1 MLVYAARPI
10 DLTRLT
16 EEQNKHYL
24 FVSNALHNR
33 GVVRY
38 EPARAFSVP
47 AGAMPD
53 GTIEGINRRAM
64 HEAHAMIAFYPE
76 GKTIGVPMEIE
87 FARSRQMPLL
97 VVADRDA
104 VRRSWALAGLHPN
117 ARVTSYPA
125 AEDIDWLVE
134 EATKYGWEVRGKIGT
149 PMRVQLDDGAQM
161 PTRGYSGDA
170 GFDLYVQE
178 DCTIPPGEFVDVPCG
193 CAVQLPNHLWGMI
206 TGRSSTLRKHKLM
219 VAQGVIDTGYR
230 GPLFSGVFNLGD
242 EPFEVKK
249 GMRLAQF
256 IPFGNVAENLRLVE
270 ATTLDESER
279 GKAGFGSSGE

>member
-1 MLVYAARPI
+1 MIAYLARPI
-10 DLTRLT
+10 DLARLT

-24 FVSNALHNR
+24 FVANSLHIR

-47 AGAMPD
+47 PMAVPD
-53 GTIEGINRRAM
+53 SSIEDINRWALHGSTM
-64 HEAHAMIAFYPE
+64 VVAFYPE
-76 GKTIGVPMEIE
+76 ATTIGVPMEIE
-87 FARSRQMPLL
+87 AARQRGVPTLIVSE
-97 VVADRDA
+97 AA
-104 VRRSWALAGLHPN
+104 KKSWALAGIPN
-117 ARVTSYPA
+117 ARITAYPA
-125 AEDIDWLVE
+125 ASDVEWLIQ
-134 EATKYGWEVRGKIGT
+134 EAEKYGWQRQGKIGT

-161 PTRGYSGDA
+161 PTRGYAGDA

-178 DCTIPPGEFVDVPCG
+178 DVTVPPGEFVDIPCG
-193 CAVQLPNHLWGMI
+193 CAVQLPDHLWAMI

-230 GPLFSGVFNLGD
+230 GPLFSGVFNLAN
-242 EPFEVKK
+242 EPFEAKK
-249 GMRLAQF
+249 GMRLAQL
-256 IPFGNVAENLRLVE
+256 IPFDNVAENLRLME

>member
-1 MLVYAARPI
+1 MLVYMARPI

-33 GVVRY
+33 HVVRF

-47 AGAMPD
+47 KLAPLD
-53 GTIEGINRRAM
+53 GTIEGINRRAL
-64 HEAHAMIAFYPE
+64 HEAAALVAFYPE
-76 GKTIGVPMEIE
+76 ANTIGVPMEIE
-87 FARSRQMPLL
+87 FARNRQMPIL
-97 VVADRDA
+97 VVTGVGD
-104 VRRSWALAGLHPN
+104 RSWALSGLRN
-117 ARVTSYPA
+117 ARVVPFPTA
-125 AEDIDWLVE
+125 DDIDWLLSQAE
-134 EATKYGWEVRGKIGT
+134 LFGWEKLGKIGT

-161 PTRGYSGDA
+161 PTRGYPGDA

-178 DCTIPPGEFVDVPCG
+178 ARTIPPGEFVDVPCG
-193 CAVQLPNHLWGMI
+193 CAVQLPDHLWAMI

-249 GMRLAQF
+249 GMRLAQL

-279 GKAGFGSSGE
+279 GKLGFGSSGE